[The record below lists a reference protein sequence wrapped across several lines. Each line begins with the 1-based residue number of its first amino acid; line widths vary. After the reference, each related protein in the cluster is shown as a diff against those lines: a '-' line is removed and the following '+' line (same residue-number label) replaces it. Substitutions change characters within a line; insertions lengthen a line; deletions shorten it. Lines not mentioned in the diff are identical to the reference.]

1 MDQELKQRLIGAAV
15 ITALAA
21 IFVPMLFD
29 DPIDESGKSINELKI
44 PELPSQAQDVEI
56 MPLPEKP
63 EDVATVPAPEKPK
76 APVAASVYEG
86 EDEADMDMAARPR
99 AMITEKEAA
108 VTPRPKPVEPE
119 PSFAEAEDVDAP
131 VPPVE
136 QPAVPAKSTPQ
147 RVLTTQAP
155 AKPVKPVVEQ
165 PSKPAAPLESAT
177 TRLYLNVGSFSQ
189 KANATTMLE
198 NLKKQGFAASIKEVA
213 SSKGTIYKVRVGP
226 MLDKAKAQEMKSRLA
241 KINVNS
247 FVSDE
252 E

>member
-29 DPIDESGKSINELKI
+29 DPVDESGKSVSELKI

-63 EDVATVPAPEKPK
+63 EDVATAPAAEKPK
-76 APVAASVYEG
+76 APVATGSYEG

-99 AMITEKEAA
+99 AVITEKEAVA
-108 VTPRPKPVEPE
+108 TPRPKSLGPA
-119 PSFAEAEDVDAP
+119 PSFAEAEDVDAS
-131 VPPVE
+131 VPSVE
-136 QPAVPAKSTPQ
+136 QAAPVKSPASRMATEAPVKST
-147 RVLTTQAP
+147 
-155 AKPVKPVVEQ
+155 KPVTEQ
-165 PSKPAAPLESAT
+165 ASKPTAPLENAT
-177 TRLYLNVGSFSQ
+177 MRLYLNVGSFSQ
-189 KANATTMLE
+189 KSNATTMLE
-198 NLKKQGFAASIKEVA
+198 NLKKQGFAASIKEV
-213 SSKGTIYKVRVGP
+213 SSDKGTIYKVRVGP
-226 MLDKAKAQEMKSRLA
+226 MLDKAKVQEMKARLA